1 MCIMTGVRDW
11 NVPPGENY
19 RGIHRKEGARFH
31 SEISKTIKFICSK
44 SFLICLQRHGMLCSW
59 SSDT

>member
-1 MCIMTGVRDW
+1 MCIMTGVRDR

-31 SEISKTIKFICSK
+31 SEI
-44 SFLICLQRHGMLCSW
+44 ICLQRHGMLCSW